1 MDKVDSMPGQM
12 GSVIREMGILR
23 KKLKEILDQKIITEE
38 QFKLLPQLAEKYL
51 QKIFS

>member
-1 MDKVDSMPGQM
+1 MDKGDSMPEQM

-23 KKLKEILDQKIITEE
+23 KKLKEILDQKIITEG
-38 QFKLLPQLAEKYL
+38 FKLLPQLVEKYL